1 MGLGAVTP
9 IVSLTAL
16 SLGASTGLAAAM
28 ITLLGLGSLCMNVPA
43 ALLTA
48 RFGERATMILAAA
61 WAVLGMATALWS
73 QHLPLLAAGIF
84 LVGMASAPFNLAR
97 QSYLAEVVAPTHRA
111 RAMSTLGGTLRVGA
125 LIGPFVASAAM
136 VAWGLDGAYWVGL
149 AAMVVALVV
158 CWWIPE
164 LLTHERDTP
173 ATHTESATEATAQPA
188 QKTSV
193 WSVAKQHARVFGTV
207 GIGVVL
213 LSGVRA
219 ARVAVVPL
227 WADAIGLDASVAAL
241 IYGLSGLIEVLVFY
255 PAGKVMDQRGRAFV
269 AVPCMALMGV
279 ALLFLPFTQGVVTL
293 SLVAMLLG
301 FGNGIGSGIV
311 MTLGADYA
319 PAAQRPQFLGI
330 WRLGSDMGIMALP
343 LVLSGVTAAAG
354 LAVGIWVMCG
364 AAFAGALILGI
375 FIPRTPRQA

>member
-28 ITLLGLGSLCMNVPA
+28 IMIIGLGSLCMNVPA
-43 ALLTA
+43 AVLTA
-48 RFGERATMILAAA
+48 RFGERATMIFAAL
-61 WAVLGMATALWS
+61 WAAIGMATALWS
-73 QHLPLLAAGIF
+73 SQLPMLAVGVF
-84 LVGMASAPFNLAR
+84 LVGMAGAPFNLAR
-97 QSYLAEVVAPTHRA
+97 QSYLAEVIAPTHRA
-111 RAMSTLGGTLRVGA
+111 RAMSTLGGTLRVGS
-125 LIGPFVASAAM
+125 LLGPFAASAAM
-136 VAWGLDGAYWVGL
+136 IPLGLDGAYWVGL
-149 AAMVVALVV
+149 AAMVVALIV

-164 LLTHERDTP
+164 LLTHERDVP
-173 ATHTESATEATAQPA
+173 LTETEKPAQPA
-188 QKTSV
+188 KQVSV

-227 WADAIGLDASVAAL
+227 WAHSIGLDASVAAL

-255 PAGKVMDQRGRAFV
+255 PAGRLMDKRGRVFV
-269 AVPCMALMGV
+269 AVPCMAFMGV
-279 ALLFLPFTQGVVTL
+279 ALFFLPFTQGVVSL

-319 PAAQRPQFLGI
+319 PAAVRPQFLGT

-343 LVLSGVTAAAG
+343 LILSGVTAAVS
-354 LAVGIWVMCG
+354 LAAGIWVVCG
-364 AAFAGALILGI
+364 AAFVGALVLGI
-375 FIPRTPRQA
+375 FIPRTPRQS